1 MSSNLLKNTKCARI
15 TGMNDV
21 LTHDNLYWM
30 LIQVAF
36 RSKHGLMKLA
46 EKYDLTVV
54 QLHSLGAMNPGE
66 AIPMNELSCILLC
79 DASNVTGIV
88 DRLLAQGYIR
98 REENP
103 ADRRVKL
110 ITLTPEGEKL
120 RTTLLEE
127 VSQYEL
133 PEMKRL
139 TSEQRRELKLM
150 LSLILQPPE
159 KA

>member
-1 MSSNLLKNTKCARI
+1 
-15 TGMNDV
+15 MNNPQMQ
-21 LTHDNLYWM
+21 DNLYWM

-54 QLHSLGAMNPGE
+54 QLHSLGVMNPGE

-79 DASNVTGIV
+79 DASNVTGIC
-88 DRLLAQGYIR
+88 DRLLTQGYIK

-110 ITLTPEGEKL
+110 ITLTPKGESL
-120 RTTLLEE
+120 RSTLLEE

-133 PEMKRL
+133 PGMKRL
-139 TSEQRRELKLM
+139 SDAQRHEFKEM

>member
-1 MSSNLLKNTKCARI
+1 
-15 TGMNDV
+15 MNDAI
-21 LTHDNLYWM
+21 LHDNLYWM

-54 QLHSLGAMNPGE
+54 QLHSLGAMNPGVPL
-66 AIPMNELSCILLC
+66 PMNELSCILLC

-88 DRLLAQGYIR
+88 DRLLSQGHVK

-110 ITLTPEGEKL
+110 ITLTPAGEKL
-120 RTTLLEE
+120 RATLLEE
-127 VSQYEL
+127 VSHYEM
-133 PEMKRL
+133 PEIKRL
-139 TSEQRRELKLM
+139 TSAQRDELKSM

>member
-1 MSSNLLKNTKCARI
+1 
-15 TGMNDV
+15 MND
-21 LTHDNLYWM
+21 TAQHNNLYWM
-30 LIQVAF
+30 LIQIAF

-54 QLHSLGAMNPGE
+54 QLHSLGAMNPGL
-66 AIPMNELSCILLC
+66 AIPMNELSYILLC
-79 DASNVTGIV
+79 DASNVTGIC
-88 DRLLAQGYIR
+88 DRLLTQGYIK

-120 RTTLLEE
+120 RAILFEE
-127 VSQYEL
+127 ISQYEL

-139 TSEQRRELKLM
+139 TDAQRDELKSM
-150 LSLILQPPE
+150 LSLILQPSE
-159 KA
+159 KV

>member
-1 MSSNLLKNTKCARI
+1 
-15 TGMNDV
+15 MNDI
-21 LTHDNLYWM
+21 LTRDNLYWM

-46 EKYDLTVV
+46 EKYDLTGV
-54 QLHSLGAMNPGE
+54 QLYSLGAMNPHE
-66 AIPMNELSCILLC
+66 AIPMNELSFILLC

-88 DRLLAQGYIR
+88 DRLLTQGYIK

-103 ADRRVKL
+103 TDRRVKL

-120 RTTLLEE
+120 RAALLEE
-127 VSQYEL
+127 ASRYEL

-139 TSEQRRELKLM
+139 TNNQRNELKSM
-150 LSLILQPPE
+150 LSLILQSSE
-159 KA
+159 KP

>member
-1 MSSNLLKNTKCARI
+1 MDDLVA
-15 TGMNDV
+15 
-21 LTHDNLYWM
+21 HDNLYWM

-79 DASNVTGIV
+79 DASNVTGIC
-88 DRLLAQGYIR
+88 DRLLTQGYIK

-110 ITLTPEGEKL
+110 ITLTPKGVEL
-120 RTTLLEE
+120 RATLLKE

-139 TSEQRRELKLM
+139 TATQRDELKTI

>member
-1 MSSNLLKNTKCARI
+1 
-15 TGMNDV
+15 MNDKI
-21 LTHDNLYWM
+21 LHDNLYWM

-54 QLHSLGAMNPGE
+54 QLHSLGAMNPGV

-88 DRLLAQGYIR
+88 DRLLSQGYIK

-110 ITLTPEGEKL
+110 ITLTSTGEKL
-120 RTTLLEE
+120 RATLLEE
-127 VSQYEL
+127 VSQYEM
-133 PEMKRL
+133 PEIARL
-139 TSEQRRELKLM
+139 SADQRDALKSM